1 MRPIRSNLFK
11 GGLLAS
17 TIALAL
23 AGCGS
28 SGSSSGSSA
37 GSSSTTSKPIVIG
50 ETSDLA
56 GPTASYFGGMEEG
69 LTTYVDYLNAHGGI
83 KGQKIKLISL
93 NDSGDPASAS
103 VNYQQLKADG
113 AVMIIANTYN
123 TASTP
128 LFALSARDQIPIL
141 VPTLNGGGPTPYV
154 FGYAPDTPDSMVT
167 QLDFAVQYVLKTSA
181 NDVRAAFVSV
191 GDPEITPL
199 VQAALGQALG
209 QGGGKLV
216 DSEALTPTET
226 SFTVQAQKIAAAKAN
241 VIITAESAG
250 SDPIMVK
257 ALRAAG
263 VTAPIVGY
271 SFDYADSLLKTL
283 ADPGVYNY
291 YYAPDPSTPGIP
303 ALQVMNQRAAA
314 AHLSTAVGPTFTEF
328 YVFGEVLAAALGHCA
343 PNCTGATL
351 NTALENN
358 TLGTNTDG
366 LSTTVGFSTTDHSM
380 AAKVQFVHITGPGGQ
395 IVTVGPP
402 VTVANNAKG

>member
-1 MRPIRSNLFK
+1 MRPIRSKVLS
-11 GGLLAS
+11 GGLLAAA
-17 TIALAL
+17 TAAALAV

-28 SGSSSGSSA
+28 SNSSA
-37 GSSSTTSKPIVIG
+37 GSGGAASSSPIVIG

-128 LFALSARDQIPIL
+128 LFALAARDRLPLL

-154 FGYAPDTPDSMVT
+154 FGYAPDTPDSMET
-167 QLDFAVQYVLKTSA
+167 QLNFAIKYVLKTSVS
-181 NDVRAAFVSV
+181 NVRAAFVSV

-199 VQAALGQALG
+199 VQAALNQDLG
-209 QGGGKLV
+209 SGGGKLV

-226 SFTVQAQKIAAAKAN
+226 SFTVQASKIAAAKAN

-271 SFDYADSLLKTL
+271 SFDYADSLLKQL

-291 YYAPDPSTPGIP
+291 YYAPDPTTPGIS
-303 ALQVMNQRAAA
+303 ALSVMNQRAAA
-314 AHLSTAVGPTFTEF
+314 EHMSTAVGPTFTEF
-328 YVFGEVLAAALGHCA
+328 YVFGEVLAAALKHCA
-343 PNCTGATL
+343 PGCTGATL
-351 NTALENN
+351 NTALEHN
-358 TLGTNTDG
+358 TLGTATDG

-380 AAKVQFVHITGPGGQ
+380 AATVQFVHITEPSGD
-395 IVTVGPP
+395 IVKVGPP
-402 VTVANNAKG
+402 VKVSNNAKG

>member
-1 MRPIRSNLFK
+1 MEPIRSNVFK

-17 TIALAL
+17 AAALAL

-28 SGSSSGSSA
+28 SNSSTGTSSGTPSH
-37 GSSSTTSKPIVIG
+37 PIVIG

-56 GPTASYFGGMEEG
+56 GPTASFFGGSEGG

-103 VNYQQLKADG
+103 VNFQQLRADG
-113 AVMIIANTYN
+113 AVMIIANTYS

-128 LFALSARDQIPIL
+128 LFAVAARDRIPLL
-141 VPTLNGGGPTPYV
+141 VPTLNGGAPTPYV
-154 FGYAPDTPDSMVT
+154 YGYAPDTPDSMVT
-167 QLDFAVQYVLKTSA
+167 QLNFAVRYVLKTSA
-181 NDVRAAFVSV
+181 NDIRAAFVSV

-199 VQAALGQALG
+199 VQAALNQALG
-209 QGGGKLV
+209 QSGGKLV
-216 DSEALTPTET
+216 DSEAFTPTET
-226 SFTVQAQKIAAAKAN
+226 SFTVQAEKIAAAKAN
-241 VIITAESAG
+241 VIITAESGG

-271 SFDYADSLLKTL
+271 SFDYADSLLKLL

-291 YYAPDPSTPGIP
+291 YYAPDPTTPGIP
-303 ALQVMNQRAAA
+303 ALQAMNEESAAD
-314 AHLSTAVGPTFTEF
+314 HLSTAVGPPFTEF
-328 YVFGEVLAAALGHCA
+328 YVFGEVLAAALKACSPG
-343 PNCTGATL
+343 CTGATL
-351 NTALENN
+351 NTALEHN

-366 LSTTVGFSTTDHSM
+366 LSTTVGFSTTDHSI
-380 AAKVQFVHITGPGGQ
+380 ASTVQFVHITEPSGE
-395 IVTVGPP
+395 IVKVGPP
-402 VTVANNAKG
+402 VGVANNAKG

>member
-1 MRPIRSNLFK
+1 MGPIRSNVLK

-17 TIALAL
+17 AAALAL

-28 SGSSSGSSA
+28 SGSSSGS
-37 GSSSTTSKPIVIG
+37 GSTTSSQPIVIG

-128 LFALSARDQIPIL
+128 LFALSARDRIPLL

-167 QLDFAVQYVLKTSA
+167 QLNFAVRYVLKTSV

-199 VQAALGQALG
+199 VQAALNQALG

-226 SFTVQAQKIAAAKAN
+226 SFTVQAEKIAAAKAN
-241 VIITAESAG
+241 VVITAESAG

-291 YYAPDPSTPGIP
+291 YYAPDPSTTGVP
-303 ALQVMNQRAAA
+303 ALQVMNGRASAE
-314 AHLSTAVGPTFTEF
+314 HMSIAVGPTFTEF
-328 YVFGEVLAAALGHCA
+328 YVFGEVLAAALNHCS
-343 PNCTGATL
+343 PGCTGATL
-351 NTALENN
+351 NTALEHN

-380 AAKVQFVHITGPGGQ
+380 AATVQFVHITEPAGA
-395 IVTVGPP
+395 IVKVGPP